1 MEREKD
7 VVKRVLYEMNILVL
21 DREQYHQKII
31 TQTQTKYTISYFIE
45 IYIYIHLLLYINI
58 IYMHLYKERE
68 MFHLILYSTYN
79 IQGRI
84 QGLGM
89 GEGKIDIWEI
99 MYNIQGTHKTFC
111 IGCSKLDTHIV
122 NPKRAWHHFYFWLL
136 NAEKCDKHKLLFSKK
151 IMIERK
157 KNVPWTKYE
166 KVTCKVYKKIWLWK
180 I

>member
-89 GEGKIDIWEI
+89 GEGKIDI
-99 MYNIQGTHKTFC
+99 
-111 IGCSKLDTHIV
+111 
-122 NPKRAWHHFYFWLL
+122 
-136 NAEKCDKHKLLFSKK
+136 
-151 IMIERK
+151 
-157 KNVPWTKYE
+157 
-166 KVTCKVYKKIWLWK
+166 
-180 I
+180 